1 MMQTFTKFWTIP
13 PGTLDMPASEQ
24 AVTEAALL
32 LRQGGIVAF
41 PTETVYGLG
50 ADATRTEA
58 VGRVFEAKGRP
69 SDNPLIVHIADPSQ
83 LAAFVDADAVGEAER
98 RLMAAFW
105 PGPLT
110 VVLPVR
116 PGALSPLVTAGLT
129 TVGVRIPDH
138 PLALA
143 LLRRANVP
151 VAAPSANRS
160 GKPSPTSAQHVADD
174 LAGRIDG
181 LLDGGTT
188 GVGVES
194 TVVRVDAGA
203 LHVLRP
209 GGVTRQQLAAALPE
223 LPIRDATAAD
233 AEVPRAPGMKYA
245 HYAPQ
250 GRLTVVQ
257 PAQPADR
264 SAVRDYIRAQLR
276 AAREAGE
283 RSGVLTFDEH
293 VHDFAA
299 EADVVLSYGPL
310 GAPEQA
316 AQRLYDALRAFDAAE
331 AACILAEAVPEAGG
345 GIGEAVMNR
354 LRKAAGHRIVFV

>member
-1 MMQTFTKFWTIP
+1 MTATTRNWTVP
-13 PGTLDMPASEQ
+13 EGTLDTPTSQQ
-24 AVTEAALL
+24 AVSEAALL
-32 LRQGGIVAF
+32 LRQGCTVAF

-50 ADATRTEA
+50 ADATQTDA
-58 VGRVFEAKGRP
+58 VRRIFEAKGRP
-69 SDNPLIVHIADPSQ
+69 SDNPLIVHVAEPAQ
-83 LAAFVDADAVGEAER
+83 LEPFVAAVSEPER
-98 RLMAAFW
+98 RLMSAFW

-116 PGALSPLVTAGLT
+116 PGSLSPLVTAGLS
-129 TVGVRIPDH
+129 TVGVRVPDH

-143 LLRRANVP
+143 LLRCAGVP

-160 GKPSPTSAQHVADD
+160 GKPSPTSAHHVADD

-194 TVVRVDAGA
+194 TVVRVDGGA

-209 GGVTRQQLAAALPE
+209 GGVTRQQLQAVLPE

-257 PAQPADR
+257 PASSAADR
-264 SAVRDYIRAQLR
+264 SAVRDYIRAELR
-276 AAREAGE
+276 AARGRSE
-283 RSGVLTFDEH
+283 RSGVLTFDEYK
-293 VHDFAA
+293 HDFD
-299 EADVVLSYGPL
+299 ADVVLTYGPL
-310 GAPEQA
+310 GAPGQA
-316 AQRLYDALRAFDAAE
+316 AQRLYDALRAFDAAG
-331 AACILAEAVPEAGG
+331 AAVLFAEAVPES
-345 GIGEAVMNR
+345 GIGEAS
-354 LRKAAGHRIVFV
+354 